1 MVRPGICEVMRRLCP
16 VLVPKPLIERG
27 VLLVNIMYFD
37 YLLAASITGV
47 DEGTASEEIERLRK
61 HIELLHNS
69 KCEVC
74 GKKVKDVAEYWDY
87 VITRERGI
95 AIFNKFVPLC
105 EKCIQ
110 AVRFN
115 PNNKKE
121 VKRAVKILAKVNK
134 LKKNEVEEIL
144 EDLIKQWQL
153 SSQIYEWK
161 IYVDKLEEM
170 GISKKVAD
178 SLLNSAASGEISI
191 AGKKLTIFNPSR
203 ALHEYL
209 LYEDVDAICTGRYE
223 ASSIGLKASMQGIE
237 PTWNNLNEHI
247 ERLLTSKKLCKGGQ
261 EATRLLEGA
270 WIIFVDRRA
279 RARIMGEAIALA
291 RRGDLWSSRIET
303 PVEPVEPAPIYF
315 YVQSFVDVSM
325 HRHVLEEIERLVVSN
340 VRGVVEARFYPTSLE
355 GGLARYHV
363 FRYVIHSKL

>member
-1 MVRPGICEVMRRLCP
+1 MRAGICEVMRRLCP
-16 VLVPKPLIERG
+16 VLVPKPLMERG
-27 VLLVNIMYFD
+27 VLLANIMYFD

-47 DEGTASEEIERLRK
+47 DENTANEEIEKLRK
-61 HIELLHNS
+61 HIESLYKS
-69 KCEVC
+69 ECEVC
-74 GKKVKDVAEYWDY
+74 GKKVKDVTEYWDY
-87 VITRERGI
+87 VVTRERGI
-95 AIFNKFVPLC
+95 AIFDKFVPLC
-105 EKCIQ
+105 EKCLQ

-121 VKRAVKILAKVNK
+121 VKKAVKILAKANK

-161 IYVDKLEEM
+161 VYVDKLEDM
-170 GISKKVAD
+170 GIGKKVAD
-178 SLLNSAASGEISI
+178 ALLNSAASGEISI

-203 ALHEYL
+203 TLHKHL

-223 ASSIGLKASMQGIE
+223 ASGIALKASMQGIE

-247 ERLLTSKKLCKGGQ
+247 ERLLTSKKFCKDER
-261 EATRLLEGA
+261 EAIRLLEGA
-270 WIIFVDRRA
+270 WVIFVNRRA
-279 RARIMGEAIALA
+279 RARIMGEALALA

-303 PVEPVEPAPIYF
+303 PVEPVEPVPIYF

-325 HRHVLEEIERLVVSN
+325 NKHVLEEIERLVVSN

-355 GGLARYHV
+355 DGLARYHI